1 MVLADSTEIEPPG
14 TRHRLVRARSWPA
27 RDIGPWRG
35 NPSNLKLGSY
45 GQGGRS
51 VDQSTERTNVDALVQ
66 AGELIKSGF
75 ADHDNHP
82 FADDFVFHF
91 FNPQLPDLD
100 GDYHGFDGIA
110 DLFKRLAELSETGF
124 RQVHHSLTPCG
135 DELFVAFVTN
145 TLSFDDMMIDVDA
158 VVVWRVF
165 GGQIHE
171 AWDIPA
177 VNTVRPHQ
185 PGRSSVAAPATGRS
199 DEVRA
204 RTTD

>member
-1 MVLADSTEIEPPG
+1 MDQPTE
-14 TRHRLVRARSWPA
+14 A
-27 RDIGPWRG
+27 
-35 NPSNLKLGSY
+35 
-45 GQGGRS
+45 
-51 VDQSTERTNVDALVQ
+51 TNVDANIELLVQ
-66 AGELIKSGF
+66 AGELIRSGF
-75 ADHDNHP
+75 ADRDNHP

-91 FNPQLPDLD
+91 FNSQLPDLD

-110 DLFKRLAELSETGF
+110 DLFERLGELSKTGF

-135 DELFVAFVTN
+135 DELVVAFVTN
-145 TLSFDDMMIDVDA
+145 TVGFDGTTIDVDA

-185 PGRSSVAAPATGRS
+185 PVRSSATAPAAGPS
-199 DEVRA
+199 GEVTSA
-204 RTTD
+204 E